1 MKSTKKLKLLL
12 VILIC
17 IAIILIGFVGIYV
30 KKANK
35 YSNKI
40 PDYKLASDLKGTT
53 IIELSVD
60 DSTDTVYYD
69 SEGKKVES
77 TEITEENEAQY
88 TSKEEKVNPD
98 ENLTQKNYETMLKI
112 VEERL
117 KFLKTDQYKL
127 DLDKDTGM
135 IVLTYEDDYPDDIK
149 SIIPMEGKLEII
161 DSNTSD
167 VLLDNSHVKSAEATY
182 ASTEQGYS
190 VYLTLKLNDSGLE
203 KINNIEGYKNSTN
216 DNGEVETNNF
226 TVQFDT
232 DELVETS
239 YNDMVLTGKTLRI
252 TLGSDLTNTSTVNS
266 KLNTATVVSKLVNI
280 GKTPIVYNI
289 SAEEYIKSDKIETFK
304 IMVIVSIILLVIV
317 SVYLIV
323 KYRVNGLLAVIAMAT
338 NASILTILIR
348 LTNITISL
356 NSFAAVVG
364 LIILNTYLVSN
375 ILKEIKN
382 NSSETVLGNVKNAY
396 IKIIDIAIIT
406 LILFVVFAFSNMT
419 VINSMG
425 LLFFWGWLI
434 VMLGNLLFTTTLL
447 NIRNSK

>member
-77 TEITEENEAQY
+77 SEITEENEAQY

-149 SIIPMEGKLEII
+149 SIIPMEGKLKII

-167 VLLDNSHVKSAEATY
+167 VLLDNSYVKSAEATY

-190 VYLTLKLNDSGLE
+190 VYLTLKLKDSGLE

-239 YNDMVLTGKTLRI
+239 YNDMVLTGKILRI

-375 ILKEIKN
+375 ILKEINN